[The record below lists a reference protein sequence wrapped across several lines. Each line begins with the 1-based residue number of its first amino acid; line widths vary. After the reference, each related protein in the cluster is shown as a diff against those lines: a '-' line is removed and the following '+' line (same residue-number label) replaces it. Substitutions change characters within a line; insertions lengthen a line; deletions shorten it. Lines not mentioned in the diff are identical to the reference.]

1 MMKKILFADDSS
13 IMRLFAR
20 MSTRNIHGISV
31 TEAQDGL
38 DAVEKIGE
46 ESFDL
51 IITDINMPRMDG
63 LELIRHV
70 RMVGLKIP
78 IIILTTL
85 GEEKDVARG
94 MDLGADDYMTKPIT
108 VHKFTDIISSYMNV
122 PS

>member
-1 MMKKILFADDSS
+1 MKKILFVDDSS

-20 MSTRNIHGISV
+20 MSTRNIHGISI

-38 DAVEKIGE
+38 EAVEKISNE
-46 ESFDL
+46 TFDL

-70 RMVGLKIP
+70 RMMGHRFP

-85 GEEKDVARG
+85 GEERDVARG
-94 MDLGADDYMTKPIT
+94 MELGADDYMTKPIT
-108 VHKFTDIISSYMNV
+108 VHKFTDIISLYMNV
-122 PS
+122 PA

>member
-1 MMKKILFADDSS
+1 MKKILFVDDSS

-20 MSTRNIHGISV
+20 MSTRNIHGISI

-38 DAVEKIGE
+38 EAVEKIRNE
-46 ESFDL
+46 TFDL

-70 RMVGLKIP
+70 RTMGHRFP

-85 GEEKDVARG
+85 GEETDVTRG

-108 VHKFTDIISSYMNV
+108 VHKFTDIISLYMNV
-122 PS
+122 PA

>member
-1 MMKKILFADDSS
+1 MKKILFADDSS